1 MSNAEK
7 RLIETY
13 TELFQGLSLDGK
25 EELIKILSLSVK
37 NDNSDL
43 EMQFFASFGGFS
55 ESKSAEQII
64 KDLKGNRVFTKKSLE
79 F

>member
-13 TELFQGLSLDGK
+13 RDLFQGLSVDGK

-43 EMQFFASFGGFS
+43 ERRFFRF
-55 ESKSAEQII
+55 
-64 KDLKGNRVFTKKSLE
+64 
-79 F
+79 